1 MSIEKLDNSTTDIDF
16 YEDNNA
22 SHLNNSSFGQIK
34 KILEQ
39 VLTDKYYQLP
49 KIIVIGTESSGK
61 SSLIERITKCKIF
74 PRDDKQCTCIKCP
87 IKINLE
93 NSNSKSKSKKPF
105 EDLSILPPNKCK
117 AYSILLPG
125 NQVQILENKK
135 DIYPIVQKYM
145 NSLANNIISENEII
159 INITDCDV
167 LDFVFYVLPNI
178 QRFLQTI
185 PDVSVKICKKY
196 LSNKNSIVLCVVP
209 CTSTRLAFY
218 QSIALIKESK
228 MEHNTIIAL
237 TMSDRLEPENIDK
250 FLINRIIDKTDE
262 INGIKFGDCNAI
274 VNCLDSNNF
283 SLDESD
289 EIEKKWFNKNILK
302 YIPNEY
308 EEFRNRIIQNTTIS
322 NLLKNIDNL
331 YNEFIQIHWIPRM
344 IEEMSSKEE
353 IIKKEIKTFKPIVT
367 KDSYHE
373 LLSLC
378 LNYEQ
383 SEMYKNYNRGR
394 RIPVAP
400 PNKYFIGAIPI
411 QPCDFFEVIRLHIL
425 INDNDSNK
433 FIFNIP
439 SMHSEVKYL
448 QTDIPQV
455 IGTRGNNMLCDTI
468 EWYNTLFSNF
478 YDRITIVY
486 RLKDT
491 IFNIPVK
498 RFINMRK
505 KFDELFLQ
513 YIKKIYNDDVLKILK
528 RNVIDNLINTVYS
541 DTYQPQVY
549 DPCNFF
555 IKMFSKFGY
564 RDKSKYFNNFILQ
577 NLTIDYFFESDE
589 KILKLESELK
599 EIQSNIS
606 TLKYYAI

>member
-1 MSIEKLDNSTTDIDF
+1 MLTDKQDNSTTDIDF
-16 YEDNNA
+16 YEDNNT
-22 SHLNNSSFGQIK
+22 SYLNNSLFGQIK
-34 KILEQ
+34 KIFKQ
-39 VLTDKYYQLP
+39 VLIDKYYELP

-74 PRDDKQCTCIKCP
+74 PRDNKLCTKCP

-93 NSNSKSKSKKPF
+93 NSNSKKPF
-105 EDLSILPPNKCK
+105 EDLSILSPNECK
-117 AYSILLPG
+117 AYSIQLPG
-125 NQVQILENKK
+125 NKVQILENKK

-145 NSLANNIISENEII
+145 NSLPNDIISENEII

-167 LDFVFYVLPNI
+167 PDFVFYVLPKI

-196 LSNKNSIVLCVVP
+196 LSDKNSIVLCVVP
-209 CTSTRLAFY
+209 CTSTRLSFY

-274 VNCLDSNNF
+274 VNF

-289 EIEKKWFNKNILK
+289 ELEKKWFNENILK

-308 EEFRNRIIQNTTIS
+308 DKFINIIIQNTTIS

-331 YNEFIQIHWIPRM
+331 YNNFIQIDWIPRM

-367 KDSYHE
+367 KDSYPE

-383 SEMYKNYNRGR
+383 TEMYKNYNRGR

-411 QPCDFFEVIRLHIL
+411 QPCDFFEVIRLHIS
-425 INDNDSNK
+425 INDNNSNK

-439 SMHSEVKYL
+439 SMDSEVKYL
-448 QTDIPQV
+448 QTGIPQD
-455 IGTRGNNMLCDTI
+455 IDNRGNNMLCDTI

-528 RNVIDNLINTVYS
+528 RNVIDNIINTVYT

-549 DPCNFF
+549 DPCKFF
-555 IKMFSKFGY
+555 IKLFSKFGY
-564 RDKSKYFNNFILQ
+564 RDKSKYFNDFILQ
-577 NLTIDYFFESDE
+577 NLTIDYFVESDE